1 MYELV
6 ELKKDEYEKFVVNSN
21 KSHFLQS
28 YIWGE
33 FCKKEKKMTPYYLG
47 LKNSKK
53 IVATA
58 LLLQKKLPLGYSYFY
73 SPRGYV
79 LDYSDKDI
87 LSSFTIKLKEFVKNK
102 KGIYIKIDP
111 DIKLQNLTIDGEVI
125 EGDNNFPLVDYMKK
139 IGDIHLGFNKA
150 FEHNQPRYTFRLE
163 LKDTIEEVRDGFHNT
178 TKKVINKGN
187 MYNLEV
193 KKNDV
198 KYIDDFYETM
208 IETAEREGL
217 ALYSKEYFTEFYRM
231 LHEENE
237 SDIYIVYLNKEET
250 IKVITDKIN
259 ELNEQK
265 EKLKTENKIKEI
277 DNQIGKQEKLI
288 NEVKSIEKDKFPL
301 SSIIT
306 TKYGDKVWTIHGGN
320 HSKLRE
326 LNSNY
331 LIYYEIIKDAVN
343 DKYKVIDFFG
353 TSYNPTTDDPE
364 YGIYLFKKRLGGEYT
379 EFIGEF
385 DLITNKKMYFIFN
398 KLLPIYRKIVKKK
411 NRKEIKNGTHRA

>member
-139 IGDIHLGFNKA
+139 IGYKHLGFNKA

-250 IKVITDKIN
+250 IK
-259 ELNEQK
+259 EQ
-265 EKLKTENKIKEI
+265 LKTVYNILIDEKIDMKRKYEVSHMII
-277 DNQIGKQEKLI
+277 D
-288 NEVKSIEKDKFPL
+288 
-301 SSIIT
+301 
-306 TKYGDKVWTIHGGN
+306 
-320 HSKLRE
+320 R
-326 LNSNY
+326 
-331 LIYYEIIKDAVN
+331 
-343 DKYKVIDFFG
+343 IDFLR
-353 TSYNPTTDDPE
+353 DE
-364 YGIYLFKKRLGGEYT
+364 GILELTY
-379 EFIGEF
+379 
-385 DLITNKKMYFIFN
+385 
-398 KLLPIYRKIVKKK
+398 KL
-411 NRKEIKNGTHRA
+411 

>member
-1 MYELV
+1 MFELV

-139 IGDIHLGFNKA
+139 IGYKHLGFNKA

-217 ALYSKEYFTEFYRM
+217 ALYS
-231 LHEENE
+231 
-237 SDIYIVYLNKEET
+237 
-250 IKVITDKIN
+250 
-259 ELNEQK
+259 
-265 EKLKTENKIKEI
+265 
-277 DNQIGKQEKLI
+277 
-288 NEVKSIEKDKFPL
+288 
-301 SSIIT
+301 
-306 TKYGDKVWTIHGGN
+306 
-320 HSKLRE
+320 
-326 LNSNY
+326 
-331 LIYYEIIKDAVN
+331 
-343 DKYKVIDFFG
+343 
-353 TSYNPTTDDPE
+353 
-364 YGIYLFKKRLGGEYT
+364 
-379 EFIGEF
+379 
-385 DLITNKKMYFIFN
+385 IF
-398 KLLPIYRKIVKKK
+398 R
-411 NRKEIKNGTHRA
+411 